1 MRRLLFVT
9 YLFPPSAGGGI
20 PRILSFTRELPRY
33 GWLPTILTSPSA
45 GKAAV
50 DGSTLASLSP
60 EIQIARAYCPIA
72 ARGLRG
78 HVRAEQ
84 GVSGNARRF
93 AKFASKVAMVPEPFA
108 PWIPFALAR
117 GRELLSATPHDAVLA
132 TYGPPANLL
141 VGAALARMYG
151 LPLVLDFRDLWSDLP
166 FAKFPSVA
174 HHAIVRQIERA
185 VIRQA
190 RAVTT
195 VSDAMSAHLCAQFSL
210 PAERVETVVNGF
222 EDDTLALV
230 IDGRREIDRPF
241 RICYSGSAY
250 EGYDLSPFLR
260 AVKQLAD
267 QGTITPSTFRFL
279 TLGSFAHDVAERHG
293 VGAFHDFEPFI
304 PKAQMFARFAEV
316 DAFLLV
322 EMGAYGAKMGYPVKM
337 FDYLLTGKPILGI
350 GVEGS
355 NGHAL
360 LREIGPQH
368 QLVAN
373 EVEAIARSL
382 TGMLAARNAP
392 PGPVDVDRAPL
403 ARFSRRRNVATLASV
418 LDRAVREPPRA
429 SSSRT

>member
-20 PRILSFTRELPRY
+20 PRILSFTRDLPKH

-50 DGSTLASLSP
+50 DGSALASLSP

-93 AKFASKVAMVPEPFA
+93 AKLVSKLAMVPDPFA

-141 VGAALARMYG
+141 VGAALARLYA
-151 LPLVLDFRDLWSDLP
+151 LPLVVDFRDLWSDLP
-166 FAKFPSVA
+166 FAKFPSAA

-185 VIRQA
+185 VVRQA
-190 RAVTT
+190 RGVTT
-195 VSDAMSAHLCAQFSL
+195 VSDAMSEHLRTQFSL
-210 PAERVETVVNGF
+210 PAERVATVVNGF
-222 EDDTLALV
+222 EEDTLAL
-230 IDGRREIDRPF
+230 ISDGRRDPARPF
-241 RICYSGSAY
+241 RICYSGAAY

-267 QGTITPSTFRFL
+267 QGTITPQSFRFL
-279 TLGSFAHDVAERHG
+279 TLGSFAHDVAERAG

-304 PKAQMFARFAEV
+304 PRAQMFARFAEV

-337 FDYLLTGKPILGI
+337 FDYLLTGKPILGLVVD
-350 GVEGS
+350 GG
-355 NGHAL
+355 NAQAL
-360 LREIGPQH
+360 LREIDPQH
-368 QLVAN
+368 HAVPN
-373 EVEAIARSL
+373 EVDAIARTL
-382 TGMLAARNAP
+382 TGMLAARNAAPTPIHLDRP
-392 PGPVDVDRAPL
+392 PL
-403 ARFSRRRNVATLASV
+403 SRFSRRHNVATLARV
-418 LDRAVREPPRA
+418 LDRAV
-429 SSSRT
+429 SS